1 MSVPIRKLLSRKFNL
16 ICLNLAGLLTCVLPT
31 TFPPYLGSGF
41 EVVASISLLFLRLNL
56 QLREQ
61 FWSFTRF
68 PFNRT
73 RKHPER
79 TKIHNESN
87 HSV

>member
-16 ICLNLAGLLTCVLPT
+16 FCLNLAGLLTCVSPT
-31 TFPPYLGSGF
+31 TFPLKWA
-41 EVVASISLLFLRLNL
+41 VVLKLWQASLLFLRLNL

-73 RKHPER
+73 RKHSVR
-79 TKIHNESN
+79 TKIQCESN